1 MYDTGTKSPQPSQ
14 NPFGPL
20 CGWPLT
26 TAKTWGSPTTTLLE
40 DVGVCLSTGMVPLSS
55 CKCLFSQ
62 RSSERPAGPSL
73 GCSKSSLISTL
84 HCGNNKTC
92 HSGEHAYQIL
102 FLAAFNI
109 VEDSDF
115 LVSSL
120 FFTKPCKCYNKLY
133 ESFCVYSVHVTCRL
147 GCFYEQ
153 IAPPLDLFLNLC
165 RVFGTKSW
173 LVLPLNSWRWHWLCR
188 TSSKSNKI
196 HFRSWMFTII
206 TYWPIRSRFL

>member
-1 MYDTGTKSPQPSQ
+1 
-14 NPFGPL
+14 
-20 CGWPLT
+20 
-26 TAKTWGSPTTTLLE
+26 
-40 DVGVCLSTGMVPLSS
+40 MVPLSS

-62 RSSERPAGPSL
+62 RSSDRHAGPSV

-102 FLAAFNI
+102 FLAAFNV

-120 FFTKPCKCYNKLY
+120 FFTKPCKCSNNLY
-133 ESFCVYSVHVTCRL
+133 EIFCVYDVHVICRL

-153 IAPPLDLFLNLC
+153 IAPPLCSF
-165 RVFGTKSW
+165 FKSMQ
-173 LVLPLNSWRWHWLCR
+173 VLAKKQS
-188 TSSKSNKI
+188 
-196 HFRSWMFTII
+196 
-206 TYWPIRSRFL
+206 